1 VKPQELNPAAGEEVA
16 FGDFRLDLER
26 RTLTR
31 DGATVLL
38 KGRPLDVL
46 CVLAEARG
54 ETVSKD
60 TLLARV
66 WPNTVVEENNLQVH
80 ISALRRVLDQGS
92 AQTHLV
98 TVPGR
103 GYRLIGMTGRR
114 RDDHTPRQGA
124 AVPAIPDKPSIA
136 VLPFTN
142 ISGDPEQEYFA
153 DGMVED
159 IITALSRVRWLFVIA
174 RNSSFVYKGR
184 TVDIKQVGAE
194 LGVRY
199 VLEGSVRKAANRIR
213 ITGQLIDTSNGA
225 HLWAERFDG
234 ALDDIFELQDQVTSR
249 VVGAIAPKLQQ
260 AEIER
265 AKRKPTESLDAYD
278 CYLRGIAC
286 THRPSQEA
294 TSEALQMFA
303 RAIELDPDFAAAYG
317 GAALC
322 YVLRKLNGWP
332 LDRADMVETD
342 RLATRAGEFGQDD
355 ATALTFA
362 GLAVGYVVGDSDRAL
377 RLIDRAR
384 ELNPNLATA
393 WYASGTMRTF
403 RGGEPDVA
411 IEHLT
416 RAMRLSPFDPFTFG
430 MQGMMALAH
439 VCAGRYDEAADW
451 AEKSCQERPN
461 VAALLRGAT
470 VANALAGR
478 QHEAERAL
486 ARLRVLDP
494 ELRVRD
500 VRNRVGTFGRPEDL
514 ARYEE
519 GLRRAGLPE

>member
-1 VKPQELNPAAGEEVA
+1 MKPCRNSVAGEEVA
-16 FGDFRLDLER
+16 FGDFRLDLGR
-26 RTLTR
+26 RALTR
-31 DGATVLL
+31 SGAPVPL
-38 KGRPLDVL
+38 KGRALDVL
-46 CVLAEARG
+46 CVLAAARG

-60 TLLARV
+60 TLLTRV
-66 WPNTVVEENNLQVH
+66 WPNVVVEENNLQVH
-80 ISALRRVLDQGS
+80 ISALRRLLDQGNPG
-92 AQTHLV
+92 QTLLV

-103 GYRLIGMTGRR
+103 GYRLIGMTAGRN
-114 RDDHTPRQGA
+114 RDEPKPGPS
-124 AVPAIPDKPSIA
+124 VPDRPSIA
-136 VLPFTN
+136 VIPFTN

-153 DGMVED
+153 DGIVED

-213 ITGQLIDTSNGA
+213 ITGQLIDASNGA

-234 ALDDIFELQDQVTSR
+234 ALDDIFDLQDQVTSR

-265 AKRKPTESLDAYD
+265 AKRKPTDSLDAYD
-278 CYLRGIAC
+278 HYLRGIAC
-286 THRPSQEA
+286 MHRMSQE
-294 TSEALQMFA
+294 TTNEALAHYA
-303 RAIELDPDFAAAYG
+303 RAVELDHEFAAPYG
-317 GAALC
+317 AAALC

-332 LDRADMVETD
+332 LDRADVTETE
-342 RLATRAGEFGQDD
+342 RLATLAGEFGQED
-355 ATALTFA
+355 ATALSFA

-384 ELNPNLATA
+384 DLNPNLATA
-393 WYASGTMRTF
+393 WYASGTMRAF

-411 IEHLT
+411 IDHLT
-416 RAMRLSPFDPFTFG
+416 RAMRLSPFDPFTFA

-439 VCAGRYDEAADW
+439 ICAGRYEEAADW
-451 AEKSCQERPN
+451 AEKSCLERPN
-461 VAALLRGAT
+461 VAALLRGAA
-470 VANALAGR
+470 VANGLAGR

-486 ARLRVLDP
+486 ARLLALDP
-494 ELRVRD
+494 GLRVSN
-500 VRNRVGTFGRPEDL
+500 VRERIGRFGRPEDL

-519 GLRRAGLPE
+519 GLRRAGLAE